1 MASHL
6 RLGKEGEAVA
16 LQYLVQQQYSIID
29 CNVRFGRD
37 EIDIVAYDRAE
48 RMIVFAEVKTRS
60 QNSHVYP
67 IHKAVNDR
75 KKRCL
80 RRAISQWCIAHSY
93 DGPSRLDVLCVH
105 HGKVIEHLK
114 ELGRI
119 FL

>member
-6 RLGKEGEAVA
+6 LLGKEGEAVA
-16 LQYLVQQQYSIID
+16 LRYLMQKQYSVID

-48 RMIVFAEVKTRS
+48 RMIVFVEVKTRS
-60 QNSHVYP
+60 HNSSLYP
-67 IHKAVNDR
+67 IRTAVNGR

-80 RRAISQWCIAHSY
+80 RRAISKWCIAHVY

-105 HGKVIEHLK
+105 HGKVVEHLK